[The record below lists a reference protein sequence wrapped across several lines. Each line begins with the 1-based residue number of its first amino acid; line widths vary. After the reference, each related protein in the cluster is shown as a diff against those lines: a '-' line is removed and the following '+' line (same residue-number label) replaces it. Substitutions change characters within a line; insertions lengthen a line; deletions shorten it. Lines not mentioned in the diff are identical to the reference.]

1 MPEIHEYRE
10 VREVPMTREV
20 PVTREVVLRRSSP
33 GALFLMFLLGLVCA
47 AAIAYGIATAMGV
60 QTARHPL
67 RVSWPSG
74 QVQLSRVSSPH
85 VIFQRGQITPLSR
98 RSQS

>member
-10 VREVPMTREV
+10 VREVPVDR
-20 PVTREVVLRRSSP
+20 PVTREVVIRRSSP
-33 GALFLMFLLGLVCA
+33 GALFLMFLLGLICA
-47 AAIAYGIATAMGV
+47 AAIAYGLATAMGV

-74 QVQLSRVSSPH
+74 QLQVSRTTNPH
-85 VIFQRGQITPLSR
+85 VIFQRGQIAPLPPR
-98 RSQS
+98 GQS